1 MESVLVHIVDNKGK
15 SPTQV
20 ADEIGSQYL
29 AEIDI
34 AQRKGLGQFF
44 TPPLVAQFMSS
55 FYVSPNT
62 KISEIKILDP
72 GGGTGILSCALI
84 ERIVQSHKYP
94 KKITLTIYEIDS
106 DLSKYTSQVLEY
118 LKLWLQDEYDVQF
131 IYTLYTGDFIYAYA
145 DTLENQNRIDEEY
158 DIIISNPPYFKIQKT
173 DGRVK
178 ANDTIVHGQP
188 NIYAM
193 FLHTAASLLR
203 EGGQLIFI
211 TPRSFSSGL
220 YFRLFRE
227 RFFSLVD
234 LESVH
239 LFESRTDAFKRDA
252 VLQENIIISA
262 RRVTRNKSIHKI
274 TISTSQGISDI
285 ENKSIEL
292 YSFDEIFDRTS
303 YQKILHLPSSRDEAE
318 VVKLFKSWKGNL
330 NAYNIQIST
339 GPVVSYRARQY
350 IFATQQP
357 DMVLAPLYLLYNAS
371 KMKWEWPVSRNNK
384 EQYIQVCDDT
394 KSLLIPNKNYIFLRR
409 FSSKDDHSRLI
420 ATPYFADNVESN
432 VIGVENH
439 LNYIYRP
446 HGHLD
451 RREILG
457 LSALLNSSLFD
468 TYFRT
473 FNGNINVSATEL
485 REMPLPDISL
495 IMELGNKL
503 ILENNFTQNVVDE
516 IVRQF
521 FKSREELRVA

>member
-1 MESVLVHIVDNKGK
+1 MKKNIERSPLPGELPSHFADRLGVYYSPLHSVERK
-15 SPTQV
+15 
-20 ADEIGSQYL
+20 
-29 AEIDI
+29 
-34 AQRKGLGQFF
+34 KGLGQYF
-44 TPPLVAQFMSS
+44 TPLSVAHFMATYYSLS
-55 FYVSPNT
+55 INDES
-62 KISEIKILDP
+62 ILKILDP

-84 ERIVQSHKYP
+84 ERIVQSHKHP
-94 KKITLTIYEIDS
+94 KKISLTIYEIDS
-106 DLSKYTSQVLEY
+106 DLSKYTSQVLNY
-118 LKLWLQDEYDVQF
+118 LKSWLQNEYDVQL
-131 IYTLYTGDFIYAYA
+131 IYTLYNCDFIYAYA

-193 FLHTAASLLR
+193 FLHTAASLLK

-227 RFFSLVD
+227 RFFSLVE

-239 LFESRTDAFKRDA
+239 LFESRKDAFKRDA

-262 RRVTRNKSIHKI
+262 RRIKSNVSTSQV

-285 ENKSIEL
+285 ENKTVEQYPL
-292 YSFDEIFDRTS
+292 DEIFDRTS
-303 YQKILHLPSSRDEAE
+303 YQKILHLPASRDEAE

-339 GPVVSYRARQY
+339 GPVVSYRARQF
-350 IFATQQP
+350 IFASQQP
-357 DMVLAPLYLLYNAS
+357 DMILAPLYLLYNTS
-371 KMKWEWPVSRNNK
+371 KMKWEWPVSKKNK
-384 EQYIQVCDDT
+384 EQYIQVSDDT

-503 ILENNFTQNVVDE
+503 ILENNFTQTVVDE
-516 IVRQF
+516 ILRQF